1 MQCKMS
7 HDSCR
12 QTEEYWAAGQNLWA
26 RSGTYSQFPTINAT
40 IRSSANSWFNEYKS
54 ANQTQ
59 MNSCCQGSGHFTQLV
74 QYRVVSIGCALA
86 RYGYKWKVDLIAC
99 NYSFGNLVGSPVY
112 ISGPPASSC
121 ANGNHEVYTNL
132 CK

>member
-1 MQCKMS
+1 MS
-7 HDSCR
+7 HDRCR
-12 QTEEYWAAGQNLWA
+12 RTENYWSAGQNIWS
-26 RSGTYSQFPTINAT
+26 RSGTYSQYPAINAT
-40 IRSSANSWFNEYKS
+40 IQTSVVRWFDEYKS

-59 MNSCCQGSGHFTQLV
+59 MNACCQASGHFTQV
-74 QYRVVSIGCALA
+74 IQYRVVAIGCAFA

-99 NYSFGNLVGSPVY
+99 NYSFGNLVRSPVY

-121 ANGNHEVYTNL
+121 KNGSHEVYTSL